1 VDETPDYG
9 STTAVVAR
17 VVRKHL
23 TPATVWG
30 AIGTLTLAIGY
41 VLNAQH
47 DLARLKESMAESKR
61 TVADLQQQLA
71 ALPKNDTQMAVL
83 SGKVDAFGDEVDRL
97 REWRDRIEGIA
108 ETPPHAR
115 RRALK

>member
-1 VDETPDYG
+1 VDEKPDFG
-9 STTAVVAR
+9 STTAVVVR

-61 TVADLQQQLA
+61 TVADLQRQFA
-71 ALPKNDTQMAVL
+71 ALPKNDTQLAVMA
-83 SGKVDAFGDEVDRL
+83 SQINGIADEVDRL
-97 REWRDRIEGIA
+97 REWRAKIEGIA
-108 ETPPHAR
+108 ESPSHVR
-115 RRALK
+115 RRTVK

>member
-1 VDETPDYG
+1 MDEKPDFG
-9 STTAVVAR
+9 STTAVVVR

-30 AIGTLTLAIGY
+30 AITTLAIAIGY
-41 VLNAQH
+41 VINAQH
-47 DLARLKESMAESKR
+47 DLARLKESMAESKQSI
-61 TVADLQQQLA
+61 ADLQRQLGVLPKIDTQLA
-71 ALPKNDTQMAVL
+71 VL
-83 SGKVDAFGDEVDRL
+83 AGNVGSIADEVDRQ

-115 RRALK
+115 RRTVK